1 MNRNITAL
9 YNIALKPTRL
19 IIGLMSGTSLDGLD
33 VALCRFS
40 GSGLQTTIDVLQ
52 FETVAYT
59 DDFKKEIKTVFSKK
73 EVDLEKLTLLNPWI
87 ALQHANIIN
96 THLKKWDIK
105 NETVDIIASH
115 GQTIYHAPKS

>member
-1 MNRNITAL
+1 MNRNIAAL

-19 IIGLMSGTSLDGLD
+19 IVGLMSGTSLDGLD

-40 GSGLQTTIDVLQ
+40 GSGLQTSIDVVQ
-52 FETVAYT
+52 FETVAYD

-96 THLKKWDIK
+96 SLLKKW
-105 NETVDIIASH
+105 NVNNQSVDIILA
-115 GQTIYHAPKS
+115 